1 MGRNEQ
7 FEGVYAREASILVS
21 FQWEKKRF
29 RERLE
34 LAPTAANLRAAAR
47 LRDEITSAI
56 RIGKFSIEDF
66 ARYFPNSKWLHDK
79 SAHSVASHFDAVA
92 NSWLDLARAELEE
105 TTVREYE
112 NALNRYFRPM
122 FGKQPIRS
130 ITYED
135 LATYVAGLPFKS
147 AKTFN
152 NVMTPLR
159 RVFSFALT
167 ARKIDHDITRDIKS
181 RKNQKAA
188 PDPLDV
194 SEIDVILAHIGKKY
208 GDVWLNYFEFA
219 FFTGLRPSELI
230 ALRWPSVDFR
240 RQQVRIEESRVRALD
255 KGTKTHKGRDI
266 DLQTRAFQAL
276 LRQKKHT
283 YLAGEQVFINPNSK
297 ERFHDTAPPVRI
309 VWRPTLKAVGIRDR
323 DARQTRHSFATMCL
337 HAGMNPAYIARQMGH
352 TNPRMFFEVYSK
364 WIDGDASERE
374 KAKLDALFTSNKR
387 EAV

>member
-7 FEGVYAREASILVS
+7 FEGIYAREASILVS

-34 LAPTAANLRAAAR
+34 LAPTAVNLRAAAR

-56 RIGKFSIEDF
+56 RIGKFTIEDF
-66 ARYFPNSKWLHDK
+66 ARYFPKSKWLLDK
-79 SAHSVASHFDAVA
+79 SAHSVASHFGAVA
-92 NSWLDLARAELEE
+92 DSWLDLARAELEE

-112 NALNRYFRPM
+112 NALNRYFRPV
-122 FGKQPIRS
+122 FGMRPIRS

-152 NVMTPLR
+152 NVMTPVR

-167 ARKIDHDITRDIKS
+167 ARKIEHDITRDIKS

-194 SEIDVILAHIGKKY
+194 SEIDAVLAHIGKKY

-276 LRQKKHT
+276 TRQKKHT
-283 YLAGEQVFINPNSK
+283 YLAGEQVFINPNSG

-374 KAKLDALFTSNKR
+374 KAKLDALFAAGKR
-387 EAV
+387 DAV